1 MSTSEL
7 QESIIQKVLHT
18 NDAQLLDFLNHLLSN
33 NEESETYKLS
43 DFERSIL
50 NESHADYTTGKT
62 IPDEDVFNRNEK
74 WLEE

>member
-18 NDAQLLDFLNHLLSN
+18 NDTQLLDFLNDILSHS
-33 NEESETYKLS
+33 EKRETYQFY
-43 DFERSIL
+43 DFERRIL
-50 NESHADYTTGKT
+50 SESKIDYASGNT
-62 IPDEDVFNRNEK
+62 IPDKDVFNRNEK